1 MGLRF
6 RKSFKLA
13 PGIRL
18 NMGMSGFGLSG
29 YLLSRATGASGS
41 VRDQETYGS
50 ELMTDRQTIEHRTA
64 TVPTTQRKHFKR
76 AGLSTTC

>member
-18 NMGMSGFGLSG
+18 NMGMSGFGAI
-29 YLLSRATGASGS
+29 YLLGRATEASGS

-50 ELMTDRQTIEHRTA
+50 EPMTDRQAIEHRIA
-64 TVPTTQRKHFKR
+64 TGPTTQQKRFKK
-76 AGLSTTC
+76 AGLPTTC

>member
-6 RKSFKLA
+6 RKSFKQPLA
-13 PGIRL
+13 FD
-18 NMGMSGFGLSG
+18 STWSCVDSG
-29 YLLSRATGASGS
+29 YLLGRATGASGS

-50 ELMTDRQTIEHRTA
+50 GPMTDRQTIEHRTA
-64 TVPTTQRKHFKR
+64 TVPTTQEKRFKR

>member
-18 NMGMSGFGLSG
+18 NMGMSGFGLSIG
-29 YLLSRATGASGS
+29 SRDRGK
-41 VRDQETYGS
+41 QERERPGDVW
-50 ELMTDRQTIEHRTA
+50 LRT
-64 TVPTTQRKHFKR
+64 HN
-76 AGLSTTC
+76 